1 MSHKDLTNQ
10 EKLEEVYSMTLE
22 NNSILRSLRNQQR
35 IANIMRAIYW
45 VVIIAAFA
53 GVFYYV
59 SPIISMFISN
69 ADKINTTV
77 DGIRQLL
84 PETRAID
91 AVLNSVK

>member
-1 MSHKDLTNQ
+1 
-10 EKLEEVYSMTLE
+10 
-22 NNSILRSLRNQQR
+22 
-35 IANIMRAIYW
+35 MRAIYW